1 MQTPRDSLARLEA
14 AISRLDEALLAR
26 EAAWARSLDASRG
39 AEAEAKGRVEA
50 VAARLDVAIGRLQSV
65 LEE

>member
-1 MQTPRDSLARLEA
+1 MHTQQDALARLDA
-14 AISRLDEALLAR
+14 AIARLDEALLAR

-39 AEAEAKGRVEA
+39 AEAEAKGRVDA